1 MSVEFD
7 DRAECG
13 VEEAAVAAV
22 IDAVLAAEQV
32 GEGTGPEAEPAP
44 KSGRSYT
51 ETPSKPE
58 EGRPVAGTKGTTPE
72 AGAEPATAGAKTD
85 GSQAKPVGI
94 TPADKAAD
102 KGPPGPK
109 AKP

>member
-1 MSVEFD
+1 V
-7 DRAECG
+7 
-13 VEEAAVAAV
+13 V
-22 IDAVLAAEQV
+22 
-32 GEGTGPEAEPAP
+32 
-44 KSGRSYT
+44 RS
-51 ETPSKPE
+51 
-58 EGRPVAGTKGTTPE
+58 
-72 AGAEPATAGAKTD
+72 GAEPATAGAKTD